1 MKKYYYFCAD
11 CSDEIISDVELDEK
25 TKCVNCG
32 GSSMIDITP
41 NEKLEKMFKDSVL
54 LRWKRVSHN
63 DDIME
68 FPEEK
73 GLVFD
78 VDELLSRFDSK
89 PCIADG
95 W

>member
-1 MKKYYYFCAD
+1 LKKYYYFCAD

-54 LRWKRVSHN
+54 LR
-63 DDIME
+63 
-68 FPEEK
+68 
-73 GLVFD
+73 
-78 VDELLSRFDSK
+78 
-89 PCIADG
+89 
-95 W
+95 